1 MTDYFIAILYLVIGL
16 FVANKYWQSRFKK
29 EYEAAKTSEEGVE
42 EGMVGVVLLCLTAF
56 WPLILIVK
64 LIKKCYAATK
74 NVFKNKAI

>member
-29 EYEAAKTSEEGVE
+29 EYEAAKASEEGVE
-42 EGMVGVVLLCLTAF
+42 EGMASLVLLCITAF
-56 WPLILIVK
+56 WPLILIAK
-64 LIKKCYAATK
+64 LIRKCYAATK

>member
-1 MTDYFIAILYLVIGL
+1 MTDYFIAILYLIIGL
-16 FVANKYWQSRFKK
+16 IVADNYWLSRFKK

-42 EGMVGVVLLCLTAF
+42 EGMVGLVLLCITAF